1 MVNLQVSTV
10 IFVGNEDSSYKELL
24 FGEPGSISN
33 YSSNFYLVDGEQIQT
48 LEPKYLDYFFAC
60 NAMVPQEA
68 SSEREIINNQSFTQ
82 RIDENHKN
90 IPKLLADKLP
100 PKEPEMRSLTPP
112 KVRSGQEV
120 VHVQSSNLQQTMEV
134 KENISTYEELDV
146 TSKDV
151 ISEPKV
157 HSLMPKEANNDQK
170 ILYRQSSMEDSG
182 DFQVMS
188 IKSTST
194 RKCTSIETSGN
205 VLKLMYKVSEEKH
218 SLQLIHAI
226 ECNDLNIL
234 PILPLIFHCTIDLG
248 VGYTMNESA
257 QLLEAVQHLSKK
269 WLVIKTEENS
279 VELSKAFSSHKT
291 PFKTDISLQAE
302 ISTKDLALLCHK
314 TEEKAIPYA
323 WYFLCHSIQNAFK
336 EVKRKVMSIDEV
348 SEIAEKC
355 HVSVDKLPN
364 VLTYLHKTGLLLY
377 YKDILPNVVFED
389 ASLIIEILSSAILNP
404 YNKVAINH
412 DMDVLVHESS
422 FSQTD
427 NVFVEDLFTSQDVI
441 KLLQNLAIVF
451 KIDTQL
457 FCMPTLLTT
466 VFDFV
471 KQGDIPPLHILY
483 PTAPGLFGFLLCYLT
498 SEQNEELWP
507 WKVCTDM
514 SKREPTCLFK
524 NCAEFTLPGYECTI
538 TLLQSS
544 DCIKVYIKFVD
555 SQLPLAKIGKSIV
568 AGVKKAN
575 SSYHYPDVDIEL
587 GFDCHCDSPDFAEHT
602 MVYHKQ
608 DQHLKCVYNSNK
620 VFPLSYNQKVWFE
633 EGKIL

>member
-1 MVNLQVSTV
+1 M
-10 IFVGNEDSSYKELL
+10 L
-24 FGEPGSISN
+24 FGEPDSISN
-33 YSSNFYLVDGEQIQT
+33 YSSNFYLVDDEKIQT
-48 LEPKYLDYFFAC
+48 LKPKYLDYFFAC
-60 NAMVPQEA
+60 NAMVPQA
-68 SSEREIINNQSFTQ
+68 SSERETINRQSLTQ
-82 RIDENHKN
+82 RIDENNEN
-90 IPKLLADKLP
+90 IPQLLADKLP
-100 PKEPEMRSLTPP
+100 SEEPTE
-112 KVRSGQEV
+112 
-120 VHVQSSNLQQTMEV
+120 SSA
-134 KENISTYEELDV
+134 YEELDV

-157 HSLMPKEANNDQK
+157 HSLMPKEANNR
-170 ILYRQSSMEDSG
+170 LSPMEDS
-182 DFQVMS
+182 DSTQVMS
-188 IKSTST
+188 IKST
-194 RKCTSIETSGN
+194 ETSGN

-226 ECNDLNIL
+226 QCNDLNIL
-234 PILPLIFHCTIDLG
+234 PILPLIFQCIIDFG
-248 VGYTMNESA
+248 VGFTMTESA
-257 QLLEAVQHLSKK
+257 QILEAVQHLSKK
-269 WLVIKTEENS
+269 WLIIKTEETGI
-279 VELSKAFSSHKT
+279 ELSKAFSSHKT
-291 PFKTDISLQAE
+291 TDISLQPE
-302 ISTKDLALLCHK
+302 ISTKDLALLSYK

-323 WYFLCHSIQNAFK
+323 WHFLCHSIRNSFK
-336 EVKRKVMSIDEV
+336 EIKRKVMSMDKV

-377 YKDILPNVVFED
+377 YEDILPNVVFED

-404 YNKVAINH
+404 YNKVSINH
-412 DMDVLVHESS
+412 DIDFLVHESS

-441 KLLQNLAIVF
+441 KLLQNLAIIF

-466 VFDFV
+466 VFEFG
-471 KQGDIPPLHILY
+471 KQGDTPPLHILY

-507 WKVCTDM
+507 WKVCTDR

-538 TLLQSS
+538 TLLQSL
-544 DCIKVYIKFVD
+544 DCIKVYIKFFN
-555 SQLPLAKIGKSIV
+555 SQLPLTKIGKSII

-587 GFDCHCDSPDFAEHT
+587 GFDCRCDSPDFAEHT

-633 EGKIL
+633 EGMIL